1 MTIQA
6 PPIRERAEDD
16 VQRPPRRRMTE
27 REFVAWCRPPT
38 RAEWIDGKVIVMAPA
53 SYDHVRLN
61 DWLDRVVGIF
71 VQHFDLGVT
80 LSREFSVRLV
90 KQRRRR
96 LPDLLFVAKGRRHLI
111 RETFLDGAPDLI
123 IEIVSP
129 DSESRDWRE
138 KYEEYERAGVREYWI
153 IDPMSKHAEVYV
165 LVRGK
170 YRQLK
175 EQDGKLVSRV
185 LPGFYLRVEW
195 LWQDPLPAELD
206 VLRELGVK

>member
-1 MTIQA
+1 MERVARDGTVVPRREEWMTVQA
-6 PPIRERAEDD
+6 PPIRKRVEDD

-27 REFVAWCRPPT
+27 REFVAWSRPPT
-38 RAEWIDGKVIVMAPA
+38 RAEWIDGKVIVMSPA

-61 DWLDRVVGIF
+61 DW
-71 VQHFDLGVT
+71 
-80 LSREFSVRLV
+80 
-90 KQRRRR
+90 
-96 LPDLLFVAKGRRHLI
+96 PDLV
-111 RETFLDGAPDLI
+111 

-153 IDPMSKHAEVYV
+153 IDPMSQYIEVYV
-165 LVRGK
+165 LIRGK

-185 LPGFYLRVEW
+185 LPGFFLKIEW
-195 LWQDPLPAELD
+195 LWRDPLPVELD